1 VTLRQSYTG
10 CSPYQPDSEA
20 GIHSL
25 LVAVECRIGDFP
37 NAVLAL
43 LDTASHWCVLP
54 PAIAEALGYS
64 AEPTDLAYL
73 TRFGRLEG
81 RLHLISVFFVASEG
95 DTTTSGRHLV
105 RCQRLDGSSRH
116 RLEGM
121 PGADALR
128 AGSDEGS
135 LLFRGPVRT
144 GGAAL
149 TAPCRAGSKPA
160 DQRVRACRLSCVHLQ
175 DAHQAV
181 GVIRSE
187 QAY

>member
-10 CSPYQPDSEA
+10 RSPYQPDSEA

-54 PAIAEALGYS
+54 PEIAEALGYS

-81 RLHLISVFFVASEG
+81 RLHLIPVFFVAYDG
-95 DTTTSGRHLV
+95 DTLQVDATWFVAGDWTGPAVIGWKGCLERM
-105 RCQRLDGSSRH
+105 RFALDPAKDH
-116 RLEGM
+116 IYF
-121 PGADALR
+121 
-128 AGSDEGS
+128 SDLSEPAE
-135 LLFRGPVRT
+135 LL
-144 GGAAL
+144 
-149 TAPCRAGSKPA
+149 
-160 DQRVRACRLSCVHLQ
+160 
-175 DAHQAV
+175 
-181 GVIRSE
+181 
-187 QAY
+187 